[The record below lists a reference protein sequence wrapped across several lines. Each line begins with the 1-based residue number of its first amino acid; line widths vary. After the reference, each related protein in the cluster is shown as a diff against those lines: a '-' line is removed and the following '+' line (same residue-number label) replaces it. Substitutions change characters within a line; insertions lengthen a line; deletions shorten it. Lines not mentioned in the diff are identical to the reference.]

1 VVALV
6 ILVHQYVIINIEEK
20 YICFFFLRIYRV
32 AQEDPVKMDYRAIKV
47 RINIFFKI
55 KEKNVN
61 HFLGDRGF
69 PGMPGMCLS
78 VSFDFFFLKKMFIF
92 FYFFIGSS
100 R

>member
-1 VVALV
+1 MVALV

-20 YICFFFLRIYRV
+20 YICCFFLRIYRV

-47 RINIFFKI
+47 CINNFFEI

-78 VSFDFFFLKKMFIF
+78 VSFGFFF
-92 FYFFIGSS
+92 
-100 R
+100 